1 MERTEK
7 MKEQVYGFLAVT
19 AFVVGIFGST
29 GGVDAGMIT
38 IWRGLVQIVVS
49 AALAVIFGRLANARM
64 KEGRENRG
72 H

>member
-1 MERTEK
+1 
-7 MKEQVYGFLAVT
+7 MKEHIYRLLAVIV
-19 AFVVGIFGST
+19 FVVGIFGST

-38 IWRGLVQIVVS
+38 IWRGLVQIGIS
-49 AALAVIFGRLANARM
+49 ATLAVIFGRLADARM